1 MKIDIIIPVYR
12 PGKELFALLDRLEG
26 QSVPIHKIILM
37 NTGEEYFAELIKDKG
52 FAGRYPNV
60 EVHHLEKKNFDHG
73 GTRREAV
80 GYSEAEV
87 FVMMTQDAMPADRHL
102 LERLTENLTG

>member
-37 NTGEEYFAELIKDKG
+37 NTGGVLCGADK
-52 FAGRYPNV
+52 R
-60 EVHHLEKKNFDHG
+60 
-73 GTRREAV
+73 
-80 GYSEAEV
+80 
-87 FVMMTQDAMPADRHL
+87 
-102 LERLTENLTG
+102 